1 MTSETLLMPAEP
13 GTRKFTARVEKAGLG
28 TIEVIEKATG
38 AKPGETGVAS
48 AADLSAAAA
57 GTAQGSWGKFAR
69 PARGDVLREVSRLLL
84 AHSKEIAG
92 QLVRETCSELADR
105 EFRSRW
111 LRVCDIVP
119 VAELSSHRPSRRAA
133 GKNPPSTDTLYSPE
147 RLSAAPW
154 RLNPA
159 TRSVV
164 ACHSACC
171 PCRSAPGATGMS
183 GCASL
188 TEK

>member
-1 MTSETLLMPAEP
+1 MTSETLLMPAEA

-57 GTAQGSWGKFAR
+57 GPAQGSWGKFAG

-84 AHSKEIAG
+84 AHSKEIAD
-92 QLVRETCSELADR
+92 QLVRETGSELADR

-119 VAELSSHRPSRRAA
+119 VAECRPTAHRDEPQ
-133 GKNPPSTDTLYSPE
+133 GKILLQPIDFIHQ
-147 RLSAAPW
+147 
-154 RLNPA
+154 
-159 TRSVV
+159 SVFQRPR
-164 ACHSACC
+164 C
-171 PCRSAPGATGMS
+171 G
-183 GCASL
+183 
-188 TEK
+188 

>member
-69 PARGDVLREVSRLLL
+69 PARGDVLREVSRLLRAL
-84 AHSKEIAG
+84 QGNRRPARPRDV
-92 QLVRETCSELADR
+92 LRTCG
-105 EFRSRW
+105 SRIS
-111 LRVCDIVP
+111 V
-119 VAELSSHRPSRRAA
+119 
-133 GKNPPSTDTLYSPE
+133 
-147 RLSAAPW
+147 
-154 RLNPA
+154 
-159 TRSVV
+159 SVV
-164 ACHSACC
+164 ACLRHRARGGVVVPPPIAKS
-171 PCRSAPGATGMS
+171 RR
-183 GCASL
+183 
-188 TEK
+188 EKSSFNRYTLFT